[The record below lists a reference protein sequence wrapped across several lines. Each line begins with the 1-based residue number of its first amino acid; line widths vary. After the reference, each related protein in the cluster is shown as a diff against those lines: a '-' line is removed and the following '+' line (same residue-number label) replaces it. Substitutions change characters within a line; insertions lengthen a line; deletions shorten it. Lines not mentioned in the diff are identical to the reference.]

1 MKKLTLTAWLLVIL
15 LAFPSWVLA
24 TSVYVFSS
32 GDPTEDSKVQSVL
45 EARFG
50 ASNVTVGVQYG
61 QFDGTQ
67 SLSSYGAVLLLAN
80 YNYGSGGGTGDMPA
94 AGQNALLDYVKAGH
108 GLVTGEWTIYKT
120 ISTAFGT
127 LRDAFPATSPNGAF
141 STDSSTT
148 YTKVNAPDQVS
159 QGLLDSFTFNI
170 SPISGGTESQL
181 AAKPGA
187 ITFYSTSYGGGVGLA
202 GWDYGTGR
210 VASFSTLIGLTEL
223 DDSNYQQLLDNTLEW
238 AAQVPIPGAVWLLG
252 SGLLGLAARGRK
264 FRK

>member
-15 LAFPSWVLA
+15 LAFPSWALA

-32 GDPTEDSKVQSVL
+32 GLSTEDTKVQTVL
-45 EARFG
+45 EDRFG
-50 ASNVTVGVQYG
+50 AGNVFMGVQYIN
-61 QFDGTQ
+61 FDGTQ
-67 SLSSYGAVLLLAN
+67 VISSYDAVLLLAN
-80 YNYGSGGGTGDMPA
+80 YNWASGGGNGDMPA
-94 AGQNALLDYVKAGH
+94 GGQQALLDYVNAGH
-108 GLVTGEWTIYKT
+108 GLVTGEWTIWKT

-141 STDSSTT
+141 STDPSTT

-159 QGLLDSFTFNI
+159 QGLPTSFTFTLTNI
-170 SPISGGTESQL
+170 AGTESQL

-187 ITFYSTSYGGGVGLA
+187 ITFYSTSYSGGVGLA
-202 GWDYGTGR
+202 GWDYGAGR

-223 DDSNYQQLLDNTLEW
+223 DDPNYQQLLDNTLEW
-238 AAQVPIPGAVWLLG
+238 AAQVPVPGAVWLLG
-252 SGLLGLAARGRK
+252 SGLLGLAAWGRK